1 MNATPNTTDATT
13 DATPDATAADQRK
26 ALEQAEKKAAEKQ
39 PGSYKE
45 KATDEK
51 LVEIGPDLADN
62 PIKGID
68 PTEEA
73 TRRV

>member
-1 MNATPNTTDATT
+1 MSVSPNTTDNTKDATT
-13 DATPDATAADQRK
+13 YATTADQRK
-26 ALEQAEKKAAEKQ
+26 ALEQSEKKAAEKQ

-68 PTEEA
+68 PAEDA
-73 TRRV
+73 TQRV

>member
-1 MNATPNTTDATT
+1 MNANPNTTDATT
-13 DATPDATAADQRK
+13 NATNDAMTADHRK

-45 KATDEK
+45 KATEEK
-51 LVEIGPDLADN
+51 LVEIGPDLANN

-68 PTEEA
+68 PAEEA

>member
-1 MNATPNTTDATT
+1 LTFGEAMNTVSNTSDATS
-13 DATPDATAADQRK
+13 DDQRE
-26 ALEQAEKKAAEKQ
+26 ALEQSEKNAAEKQ

-45 KATDEK
+45 KATEEK
-51 LVEIGPDLADN
+51 LVEIGPDRSDN

-68 PTEEA
+68 PAEEA

>member
-1 MNATPNTTDATT
+1 MNANPNTTDATT
-13 DATPDATAADQRK
+13 DATTANQRK

-45 KATDEK
+45 KATEEK
-51 LVEIGPDLADN
+51 LVEIGPDLANN

-68 PTEEA
+68 PAEEA

>member
-1 MNATPNTTDATT
+1 MNPIPNTIPNTKDAS
-13 DATPDATAADQRK
+13 DAEQRE
-26 ALEQAEKKAAEKQ
+26 ALEQSEKKAAEKQ

-45 KATDEK
+45 KATEEK
-51 LVEIGPDLADN
+51 LVEIGPDLLDS

-68 PTEEA
+68 PVEEA